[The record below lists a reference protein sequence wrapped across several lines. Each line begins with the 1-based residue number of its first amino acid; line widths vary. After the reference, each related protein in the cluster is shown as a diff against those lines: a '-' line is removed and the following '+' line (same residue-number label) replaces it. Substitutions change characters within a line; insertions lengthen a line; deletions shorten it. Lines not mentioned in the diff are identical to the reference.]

1 MLRYEA
7 QNENDLREYS
17 ALVLAYIGD
26 AVFELAA
33 RSHVLLA
40 GNRKVKD
47 IHDDTVKMVR
57 AASQAQAIRQ
67 IFAQLSETE
76 RDIVR
81 RGRNAKS
88 TPPKHANPEDYQ
100 LSTGFE
106 ALLGYLYLKGDKD
119 RLSVLLDKVFL
130 VHNGES

>member
-1 MLRYEA
+1 MLKHKIIE
-7 QNENDLREYS
+7 ENDLREYS
-17 ALVLAYIGD
+17 AVLLAYIGD

-33 RSHVLLA
+33 RTYVLLS

-47 IHDDTVKMVR
+47 IHADTVQMVR
-57 AASQAQAIRQ
+57 ATSQAEAIRQ
-67 IFAQLSETE
+67 IFTQLSESE
-76 RDIVR
+76 QDIVM

-106 ALLGYLYLKGDKD
+106 ALLGYLYLRGNKS
-119 RLSVLLDKVFL
+119 RLAELLDEVFME
-130 VHNGES
+130 HNDGN

>member
-1 MLRYEA
+1 MLRHEVL
-7 QNENDLREYS
+7 NENDLREYS
-17 ALVLAYIGD
+17 AVVLAYIGD

-40 GNRKVKD
+40 GNRKVKN

-57 AASQAQAIRQ
+57 AASQARAIRQ
-67 IFAQLSETE
+67 IFAQLSEAE
-76 RDIVR
+76 QDIVM
-81 RGRNAKS
+81 RGRNAKGA
-88 TPPKHANPEDYQ
+88 PPKHANPEDYQ

-106 ALLGYLYLKGDKD
+106 ALLGYLYLKGDKN

-130 VHNGES
+130 VHNGGN